1 MGEISQPMTGL
12 GKEKKYIIGFWSLV
26 GALFILIVLIF
37 ILISKGKLGPM
48 PSFSELENPE
58 YNLAAEVYS
67 EDEILLGKIEI
78 ENRTWTEYKD
88 LSPYLVSA
96 LIATEDIRY
105 YRHSGIDVRG
115 LARAI
120 VRTILL
126 GQDTGGGS
134 TITQQ
139 LAKQLYPRDTT
150 KVSAFVRKLRLG
162 VSKFKEWQTA
172 VKLEKSYTKEEIIA
186 MYLNKYDF
194 NYRAIGIKSAAR
206 VYFDTTPD
214 SLNIQQAAVL
224 IGMLKAS
231 TLYNPMRNYERM
243 FKRRNIVISQ
253 MAKYGYITQ
262 TVADSVMQLP
272 IETHFQIEDHNT
284 GRATYLRE
292 YLRYIMTRPEPDS
305 IRFGNR
311 SSYEDALW
319 E

>member
-1 MGEISQPMTGL
+1 MTGL

-150 KVSAFVRKLRLG
+150 KV
-162 VSKFKEWQTA
+162 
-172 VKLEKSYTKEEIIA
+172 
-186 MYLNKYDF
+186 
-194 NYRAIGIKSAAR
+194 
-206 VYFDTTPD
+206 
-214 SLNIQQAAVL
+214 
-224 IGMLKAS
+224 
-231 TLYNPMRNYERM
+231 
-243 FKRRNIVISQ
+243 
-253 MAKYGYITQ
+253 
-262 TVADSVMQLP
+262 
-272 IETHFQIEDHNT
+272 
-284 GRATYLRE
+284 
-292 YLRYIMTRPEPDS
+292 
-305 IRFGNR
+305 
-311 SSYEDALW
+311 
-319 E
+319 